1 MFLMFS
7 GEPGEAGVNTRSVR
21 KALKIA
27 QWNTTSVQRPESE
40 WLKYITSFSAVP
52 ESVYDMWVKDELA
65 RTLGE
70 HATQWS
76 KLRPGQLYDG
86 SAIPNTPV
94 GLVLDLWEKEVHSHF
109 NTVSTTLL
117 TALATLR
124 QHYTETL
131 ASFVKGR
138 VS

>member
-1 MFLMFS
+1 
-7 GEPGEAGVNTRSVR
+7 
-21 KALKIA
+21 
-27 QWNTTSVQRPESE
+27 
-40 WLKYITSFSAVP
+40 
-52 ESVYDMWVKDELA
+52 MWVKDELA

-70 HATQWS
+70 HATHWS

-109 NTVSTTLL
+109 NIVSTTLL